1 MTLPFWKRKSLAEL
15 SQPEWESLCDGC
27 GRCCLQKLEDED
39 TGRVHLTVVGCR
51 LLDINSCRCGNYAE
65 RRTLVP
71 ECVRLSPD
79 NVLRLMLPSTCAYRL
94 LAEGRDLPSFHP
106 LVTGNP
112 ESVHE
117 AGVSVRG
124 MAVSGV
130 GLDDDD
136 LQDYV
141 TAWTE

>member
-1 MTLPFWKRKSLAEL
+1 MTLPFWKSKKLAEL
-15 SQPEWESLCDGC
+15 SQTEWESLCDGC

-141 TAWTE
+141 TAWTD